1 MATIR
6 PTTIVEPGA
15 LPVCGVL
22 DAGAKKLT
30 TSTSTASTAMPDTK
44 IVRVRA
50 VTSDCHIRFGA
61 SGVVATTSEGGFS
74 DFLAAGESCEYLI
87 KAGETHVAAIA
98 SAAGVLYV
106 IGIN

>member
-1 MATIR
+1 MATIA
-6 PTTIVEPGA
+6 PKMLVEPGA
-15 LPVCGVL
+15 IPVAGVL

-30 TSTSTASTAMPDTK
+30 TSTSTASTALPDTK
-44 IVRVRA
+44 IVRVKA

-61 SGVVATTSEGGFS
+61 SGVVATTTEGGFS
-74 DFLAAGESCEYLI
+74 DFLAAGDSAEYVI